1 MKSLLWCCL
10 VLLGLT
16 AAGCSFAPEYRRPL
30 LETPAAWNNAGAD
43 TLPETLEARWWR
55 RFDDAVLNALVEEAL
70 EHNRDLVAAAAR
82 VDYARAQMG
91 IARADLLPLIG
102 GQAQG
107 VPTWVDNSRAQGTT
121 FPFSAGFNASWELD
135 LWGKL
140 RNARDAALNTL
151 LSSEA
156 ARQGLRLSL
165 AGQTANSYFLLR
177 SLDLQ
182 LITAE
187 RTLRSREEALEIYT
201 ARYEEGLISELDL
214 MRAKTEAETAK
225 TALYRTRVSRDAA
238 ESALAA
244 LAGRSPREIMDG
256 HIERGRDLES
266 IPPAPV
272 IPAGLPSD
280 LLERRPDIREAEFA
294 LKAANANIGAARAA
308 WFPSISLTA
317 MFGVVSDELHS
328 LLSNPLQ
335 TWNYGVTGSV
345 PLLDFGRVFYGV
357 EAAEARQREAVAV
370 YEKTVQQ
377 AFRDMRDALTKQRES
392 TNIVESLERT
402 VKELRLSAELARTRY
417 DNGYSAYLE
426 VLDAE
431 RSLFDS
437 EMSLA
442 SALSDRLTAIVNVCV
457 NLGGGW
463 KEDAASPSAGTEK
476 TAEARE

>member
-1 MKSLLWCCL
+1 MKSLFWCCL
-10 VLLGLT
+10 IALGLT
-16 AAGCSFAPEYRRPL
+16 AGCSLAPDYRRPP
-30 LETPAAWNNAGAD
+30 LELPPAWNNAGAEA
-43 TLPETLEARWWR
+43 LPETLEVRWWR
-55 RFDDAVLNALVEEAL
+55 RFDDAALNALVEETL
-70 EHNRDLVAAAAR
+70 NHNRDLAAAAAR

-91 IARADLLPLIG
+91 IARAELLPLIG
-102 GQAQG
+102 GQAEG
-107 VPTWVDNSRAQGTT
+107 VPVWVDNSRAQGAT
-121 FPFSAGFNASWELD
+121 FPFSAGFSAGWELD

-140 RNARDAALNTL
+140 RNARDAAANRL

-187 RTLRSREEALEIYT
+187 RTLRSREEALGIYT
-201 ARYEEGLISELDL
+201 ARYEEGLINELDL
-214 MRAKTEAETAK
+214 MRAKTEVETAK

-244 LAGRSPREIMDG
+244 LAGRSPRAIMDG
-256 HIERGRDLES
+256 HIKRGRDLEA
-266 IPPAPV
+266 IPTAPV

-294 LKAANANIGAARAA
+294 LKAANADIGAARAA

-328 LLSNPLQ
+328 LLKNPLQ
-335 TWNYGVTGSV
+335 TRNYGLTGSV
-345 PLLDFGRVFYGV
+345 PLLDFGRVLYGV
-357 EAAEARQREAVAV
+357 EAAEAGQREAVAV

-377 AFRDMRDALTKQRES
+377 AFRDMRDALTRQRES

-402 VKELRLSAELARTRY
+402 VRELRLAAELARTRY
-417 DNGYSAYLE
+417 DNGYSSYLE

-442 SALSDRLTAIVNVCV
+442 SARSDRLAAIVNVCV
-457 NLGGGW
+457 SLGGGW
-463 KEDAASPSAGTEK
+463 KDGGMQAEDKSRSVNRP
-476 TAEARE
+476 

>member
-1 MKSLLWCCL
+1 MKSLLWSCL

-16 AAGCSFAPEYRRPL
+16 AAGCSFAPEYHRPL
-30 LETPAAWNNAGAD
+30 LETPPAWNNADAD
-43 TLPETLEARWWR
+43 ALPETLEARWWR
-55 RFDDAVLNALVEEAL
+55 RFDDAALNALVEETL
-70 EHNRDLVAAAAR
+70 NHNRDLAAAAAR

-91 IARADLLPLIG
+91 IARAELLPLIG

-107 VPTWVDNSRAQGTT
+107 VPTWVDNSRVHDTT
-121 FPFSAGFNASWELD
+121 SPFSAGFNASWELD

-140 RNARDAALNTL
+140 RNARDAALNSL

-244 LAGRSPREIMDG
+244 LAGRSPRAIMDG

-357 EAAEARQREAVAV
+357 EAAEAQQREAVAV

-402 VKELRLSAELARTRY
+402 VKELRLSTELARTRY
-417 DNGYSAYLE
+417 DNGYSSYLE

-463 KEDAASPSAGTEK
+463 KEDADTPARAENPAGV
-476 TAEARE
+476 RE